1 MIILYILFGCSEQ
14 NIVGY
19 WSAKCS
25 DLYFDFDGLDTV
37 SIWER
42 ESGTLKKSGNG
53 SYFVDDNMI
62 YVTMEHGSVL
72 TVKIKRKREDT
83 MLVDVELL
91 GEKTENVLWKQ
102 CK

>member
-1 MIILYILFGCSEQ
+1 MIVYMLLGCSEP
-14 NIVGY
+14 NVVGY

-25 DLYFDFDGLDTV
+25 DLFFDFDGKDTV

-42 ESGTLKKSGNG
+42 DSGSLKKSGTG
-53 SYFVDDNMI
+53 AYFIDDNVI

-72 TVKIKRKREDT
+72 TVKIKRKKADT

-91 GEKTENVLWKQ
+91 GERTENVLWKQ